1 MFSSA
6 VFNSAI
12 SALSTDNCDEPLNPD
27 TPDAKMVRFV
37 LCLLASASATTVLP
51 RSGATPLLALRG
63 GAYPPP
69 KAGYHALAAKGC
81 AATKQTVMP
90 NLLSGALAGG
100 YVAFGGILSLTVASA
115 LGDVSPGVQKLVFG
129 LLFPIALLNIVATG
143 SQLFTGN
150 TASVSAA
157 LLEGLIE
164 PMDLVR
170 NWVVTYAGN
179 LIGSLLFVWAFQNT
193 QHVKSGGPGCATA
206 RATLIS
212 CLG

>member
-1 MFSSA
+1 
-6 VFNSAI
+6 
-12 SALSTDNCDEPLNPD
+12 
-27 TPDAKMVRFV
+27 MVRFV

-69 KAGYHALAAKGC
+69 KAGYHALAAKGAGAC
-81 AATKQTVMP
+81 KQTVMP

-143 SQLFTGN
+143 SHSPNPNPYPNPNPNPDPLLNIVATGSQLFTSPN
-150 TASVSAA
+150 PNPKTT
-157 LLEGLIE
+157 
-164 PMDLVR
+164 P
-170 NWVVTYAGN
+170 
-179 LIGSLLFVWAFQNT
+179 
-193 QHVKSGGPGCATA
+193 
-206 RATLIS
+206 
-212 CLG
+212 